1 MPRAQEGLTAPGEE
15 RCFDNDGK
23 VGAGQQ
29 RDDKNG
35 RQKEEVVC
43 EREHDEVMEKT
54 CCVGGSRERP
64 SAECAAS
71 ALKRMLS
78 LKASRETSG
87 LSFEPRPLF

>member
-1 MPRAQEGLTAPGEE
+1 MHRYAAVDAESASEGLTAPGEE

-43 EREHDEVMEKT
+43 EREHDEVMEKHA
-54 CCVGGSRERP
+54 VAAARE
-64 SAECAAS
+64 
-71 ALKRMLS
+71 
-78 LKASRETSG
+78 SG
-87 LSFEPRPLF
+87 PAPNAQPRR